1 MRSEATVDRTEPTV
15 NGYTYRQVAKSI
27 DHSLLKP
34 ELTEQQVEEGLQ
46 LAVRYDV
53 ASVCCRP
60 SDVLLAA
67 RLLAGSD
74 VRVGSTVG
82 FPHGANTTAT
92 KVAEALQAMDSG
104 AVELDMVLNIGQ
116 LLSGN
121 IEYVQAD
128 IAAVVEAAHDRALV
142 KVILEN
148 AYLTED
154 QTVTASKTVAI
165 AGGHFVK
172 TSTGFAPSGAKIS
185 DLILMRASVPPNV
198 QLKAAGGIRSL
209 DSMLDVL
216 DVGVSRVGATAT
228 KYILDEFKARAA
240 GEDLPEPPPDLAEHY

>member
-1 MRSEATVDRTEPTV
+1 MSSAVTPDTNSGTVQ
-15 NGYTYRQVAKSI
+15 GYTYRQVAKSI

-34 ELTEQQVEEGLQ
+34 ELTESQVEDGLQ
-46 LAVRYDV
+46 IAARYDV
-53 ASVCCRP
+53 AAVCCRP
-60 SDVLLAA
+60 SDIPLAA
-67 RLLAGSD
+67 RLLAGTD

-92 KVAEALQAMDSG
+92 KVTEALQAMDSG

-121 IEYVQAD
+121 IEYVQSD
-128 IAAVVEAAHDRALV
+128 IAAVVEAARGRALV

-154 QTVTASKTVAI
+154 QTVSASRTVAI
-165 AGGHFVK
+165 AGGDFVK
-172 TSTGFAPSGAKIS
+172 TSTGFAPSGAKVS
-185 DLILMRASVPPNV
+185 DLILMRASVPANV

-209 DSMLDVL
+209 DAMLAVL
-216 DVGVSRVGATAT
+216 DVGVTRVGATAT
-228 KYILDEFKARAA
+228 KQILDEFRARAA
-240 GEDLPEPPPDLAEHY
+240 GEEPPPAPEPASDDY

>member
-1 MRSEATVDRTEPTV
+1 
-15 NGYTYRQVAKSI
+15 
-27 DHSLLKP
+27 
-34 ELTEQQVEEGLQ
+34 
-46 LAVRYDV
+46 
-53 ASVCCRP
+53 
-60 SDVLLAA
+60 VLLAA
-67 RLLAGSD
+67 GLLAGTD

-92 KVAEALQAMDSG
+92 KVAEAVQAMDSG

-128 IAAVVEAAHDRALV
+128 IAAVVDAARDRALV

-165 AGGHFVK
+165 AGGNFVK
-172 TSTGFAPSGAKIS
+172 TSTGFAPSGAKVS
-185 DLILMRASVPPNV
+185 DLILMRASVPPSV

-228 KYILDEFKARAA
+228 KYILDDFKARAA
-240 GEDLPEPPPDLAEHY
+240 GEEPPKPPADIADHY

>member
-1 MRSEATVDRTEPTV
+1 MSNELVVESAEPTV
-15 NGYTYRQVAKSI
+15 DGYTYRQVAKAI
-27 DHSLLKP
+27 DHNLLKP

-46 LAVRYDV
+46 IAVRYDV

-60 SDVLLAA
+60 SDVPLAA
-67 RLLAGSD
+67 RLLSGSD

-121 IEYVQAD
+121 ILYVQDD
-128 IAAVVEAAHDRALV
+128 IAAVVDAARDRALV

-165 AGGHFVK
+165 AGGNFVK
-172 TSTGFAPSGAKIS
+172 TSTGFAPSGAKVS
-185 DLILMRASVPPNV
+185 DLILMRASVPDDV
-198 QLKAAGGIRSL
+198 QLKASGGIRSL
-209 DSMLDVL
+209 DAMIDVL
-216 DVGVSRVGATAT
+216 NVGVTRVGASAT
-228 KYILDEFKARAA
+228 QSILEEFKARAA
-240 GEDLPEPPPDLAEHY
+240 GETPSNRKGE

>member
-1 MRSEATVDRTEPTV
+1 MSSELPVDPAEPTV

-46 LAVRYDV
+46 IAVRYDV

-60 SDVLLAA
+60 SDVPLAA

-92 KVAEALQAMDSG
+92 KVAEALQAMESG

-121 IEYVQAD
+121 IDYVQQD
-128 IAAVVEAAHDRALV
+128 IAAVVEAASDRALV

-165 AGGHFVK
+165 AGGDFVK

-185 DLILMRASVPPNV
+185 DLILMRASVPDSV
-198 QLKAAGGIRSL
+198 QLKAAGGNRSL
-209 DSMLDVL
+209 DAMLDVL
-216 DVGVSRVGATAT
+216 DVGVTRVGATAT

-240 GEDLPEPPPDLAEHY
+240 GEAPPEPPPGISDEY

>member
-1 MRSEATVDRTEPTV
+1 MGSARPVDAAEATV

-27 DHSLLKP
+27 DHALLNP
-34 ELTEQQVEEGLQ
+34 ELTEQQVEDGLQ

-60 SDVLLAA
+60 SDVPLAA

-82 FPHGANTTAT
+82 FPHGANTTVT
-92 KVAEALQAMDSG
+92 KVMEAVQAMDSG

-121 IEYVQAD
+121 IEYVRED
-128 IAAVVEAAHDRALV
+128 IAAVVEAARGRALV

-165 AGGHFVK
+165 AGGNFVK

-185 DLILMRASVPPNV
+185 DLILMRASVPDTV
-198 QLKAAGGIRSL
+198 QIKAAGGIRSL
-209 DSMLDVL
+209 DSVFDVM
-216 DVGVSRVGATAT
+216 DAGVNRVGVSAT
-228 KYILDEFKARAA
+228 KSILEEFKARAA
-240 GEDLPEPPPDLAEHY
+240 GEQPAAVPGEVGEY

>member
-1 MRSEATVDRTEPTV
+1 MSTVSTSQAPEKTV
-15 NGYTYRQVAKSI
+15 GGYTYRQVAKSI

-34 ELTEQQVEEGLQ
+34 ELTEREVEEGLQ
-46 LAVRYDV
+46 LAAQYDV
-53 ASVCCRP
+53 AAVCCRP
-60 SDVLLAA
+60 CDIPLAA
-67 RLLAGSD
+67 RLLAGTD

-92 KVAEALQAMDSG
+92 KVTEAVQAMDSG

-121 IEYVQAD
+121 IGYVQDD
-128 IAAVVEAAHDRALV
+128 IAAIVAAAQGRALV

-154 QTVTASKTVAI
+154 QTATASRTVAI
-165 AGGHFVK
+165 AGGDFVK

-185 DLILMRASVPPNV
+185 DLVLMRASVPPNV

-209 DSMLDVL
+209 DAMFDVMN
-216 DVGVSRVGATAT
+216 VGVTRVGATAT
-228 KYILDEFKARAA
+228 KHILDEFTARANGTTA
-240 GEDLPEPPPDLAEHY
+240 PEPPAAASDDY